1 MAALIQHDETQ
12 ASGGQAVRSGVSL
25 AAQAVEK
32 AKRLV
37 IKVGSALLVD
47 GQGQI
52 RQAWL
57 DALADDVCALL
68 DQGKEVILVSSGAIA
83 VGRLH
88 LGMPVSGDLR
98 LGDKQAAAATGQIRL
113 AHAYQ
118 AAMARHNRTVAQI
131 LITLED
137 TEERQRHLNARATFS
152 SLLKHQAVPVVN
164 ENDTVA
170 TAEIRVGDNDRL
182 AARVAS
188 MAGADLLILFS
199 DIDGLYT
206 ANPRTHAQASHIPLI
221 QTITP
226 EIEAM
231 AGKPLPGISTGGMVT
246 KIDAAKVAVQAGC
259 SMLIAKGEGLHPVQ
273 ALLQGSLASLF
284 QAQANPRKARKAWI
298 AGSLMPRGSL
308 VVDAGAQ
315 RALLQGRSLL
325 PAGVVAVDG
334 QFNEGD
340 PVAVLNQG
348 GQRLGVG
355 LSAFSAAEAQRIQGQ
370 QSQDIAK
377 ILGYQARLALI
388 HRDDLALTIAQAS
401 DEAPALTTP
410 KEDAA

>member
-1 MAALIQHDETQ
+1 MNQ
-12 ASGGQAVRSGVSL
+12 ATDTPPKSL
-25 AAQAVEK
+25 AAQALEQ
-32 AKRLV
+32 AKRIV

-52 RQAWL
+52 RQTWL
-57 DALADDVCALL
+57 DALADDVSALL

-88 LGMPVSGDLR
+88 LGMPVSGELR

-118 AAMARHNRTVAQI
+118 AAMARHNRTIAQI

-137 TEERQRHLNARATFS
+137 TEERQRHLNARATLS
-152 SLLKHQAVPVVN
+152 SLLKHKAVPVVN

-206 ANPRTHAQASHIPLI
+206 ANPRNDASARHLPLI
-221 QTITP
+221 EAITP

-231 AGKPLPGISTGGMVT
+231 AGAPLPGISTGGMVT

-259 SMLIAKGEGLHPVQ
+259 SMLIAKGE
-273 ALLQGSLASLF
+273 ALNPLRALCDGATASLF
-284 QAQANPRKARKAWI
+284 RAHASPRKARKAWI
-298 AGSLMPRGSL
+298 AGSLKPRGAL
-308 VVDAGAQ
+308 TVDAGAE
-315 RALLQGRSLL
+315 RALSQGKSLL
-325 PAGVVAVDG
+325 PAGVTAVAG
-334 QFNEGD
+334 QFHEGD
-340 PVAVLNQG
+340 PVAVVSTDGRQLA
-348 GQRLGVG
+348 VG
-355 LSAFSAAEAQRIQGQ
+355 LSAFNAEEAARIKGQ
-370 QSQDIAK
+370 QSHDIAG
-377 ILGYQARLALI
+377 ILGYQVRHALI
-388 HRDDLALTIAQAS
+388 HRDDLALMHGSPSKDQDQPSNTL
-401 DEAPALTTP
+401 DDP
-410 KEDAA
+410 KQEDAA

>member
-1 MAALIQHDETQ
+1 LASAAVH
-12 ASGGQAVRSGVSL
+12 
-25 AAQAVEK
+25 K

-88 LGMPVSGDLR
+88 LGMPVTGELR

-137 TEERQRHLNARATFS
+137 TEERQRHLNARATLS

-182 AARVAS
+182 AARMAS

-206 ANPRTHAQASHIPLI
+206 ANPRTHPEARHLPLI
-221 QTITP
+221 EAITP

-259 SMLIAKGEGLHPVQ
+259 SMLIAKGEALHPVQ
-273 ALLQGSLASLF
+273 ALLDGGLASLF
-284 QAQANPRKARKAWI
+284 QAQASPRKARKAWI

-308 VVDAGAQ
+308 VVDSGAE

-325 PAGVVAVDG
+325 PAGVVSVEG
-334 QFNEGD
+334 RFSEGD
-340 PVAVLNQG
+340 PVAILNQQ

-355 LSAFSAAEAQRIQGQ
+355 LSAFGAEEAARIQGQ

-377 ILGYQARLALI
+377 ILGYQSRLALI
-388 HRDDLALTIAQAS
+388 HRDDLALTMARSSEDVATRS
-401 DEAPALTTP
+401 TP
-410 KEDAA
+410 EEDAA